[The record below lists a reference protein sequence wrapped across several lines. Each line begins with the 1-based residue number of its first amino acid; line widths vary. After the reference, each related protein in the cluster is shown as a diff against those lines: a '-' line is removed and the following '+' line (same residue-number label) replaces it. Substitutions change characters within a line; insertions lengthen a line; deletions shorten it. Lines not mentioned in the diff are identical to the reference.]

1 MTEILARLPFEKT
14 EPFLDLYAWYL
25 LEYKSLQVVKKR
37 CFTMLFL
44 FLINLKLFCINVW
57 Y

>member
-1 MTEILARLPFEKT
+1 MTEILARLPYEKT

-25 LEYKSLQVVKKR
+25 LEYKSLQVGNKKK
-37 CFTMLFL
+37 FYHAFIII
-44 FLINLKLFCINVW
+44 FFS